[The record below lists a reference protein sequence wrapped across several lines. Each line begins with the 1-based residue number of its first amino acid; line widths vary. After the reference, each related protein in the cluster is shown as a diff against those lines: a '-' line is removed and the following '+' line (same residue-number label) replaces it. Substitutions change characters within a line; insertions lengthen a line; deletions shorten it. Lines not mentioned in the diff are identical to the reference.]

1 MTIHQVAKPV
11 YRALQLL
18 NKLANGRV
26 YRSDAQPQVDNV
38 DVWGT
43 RDIST
48 QSDAKHAVFITNFN
62 VSCDATPLPGV
73 VYNLTLRT
81 PPACSPSAATVYT
94 IDDVN
99 GAKDLQL
106 SYPSCSCLVC
116 SRFGRSKSA
125 RCVEG
130 HGIPDVRRTFCCLF
144 LILFNFK
151 SGIPPPQKFLK

>member
-62 VSCDATPLPGV
+62 VRKSFVYYDPYEPNDAVTYSYLKFEDQEKLRASV
-73 VYNLTLRT
+73 VLDFYKKEIESLEDDSLSFAGKERKQQ
-81 PPACSPSAATVYT
+81 VIKL
-94 IDDVN
+94 IDYL
-99 GAKDLQL
+99 GQL
-106 SYPSCSCLVC
+106 KVVDASVL
-116 SRFGRSKSA
+116 
-125 RCVEG
+125 
-130 HGIPDVRRTFCCLF
+130 
-144 LILFNFK
+144 
-151 SGIPPPQKFLK
+151 LKLHELYRYKL